1 MVLAVHWHES
11 AMDLHVFPVLNPPPT
26 SLPIPSL
33 WVIPVHQPWALD
45 SCVKPGLAMCFTI
58 DTTHVPMLFFHSWC
72 CVFFFSLSFF
82 SFLLVSLTKVLSIL
96 FIFSKNQLY
105 QNELWKSTGYTFSN
119 VHETLY
125 RMHHM
130 LGHSTSLNN
139 IKKNG
144 IIEST
149 FSDHN
154 SMELEIKW
162 RKKTR
167 NYMKTKN

>member
-1 MVLAVHWHES
+1 MNQPWIYTCSLSWTP
-11 AMDLHVFPVLNPPPT
+11 LPPP
-26 SLPIPSL
+26 SPSHPSGSSQCTRPEHL
-33 WVIPVHQPWALD
+33 THASNLD
-45 SCVKPGLAMCFTI
+45 WRCVSRLILHMFQCSSFI
-58 DTTHVPMLFFHSWC
+58 LDVVSS
-72 CVFFFSLSFF
+72 FSLSPF
-82 SFLLVSLTKVLSIL
+82 LVSLTKVLSIL

-154 SMELEIKW
+154 SMELVIKW